1 MAPEEFTALD
11 AQIDALDK
19 ESACRVARLVIE
31 CGASISLAMQA
42 VADANTKRMDSTARQ
57 RRLSTPPQRSARPGS
72 KTLAQRVYL
81 PFVRS

>member
-31 CGASISLAMQA
+31 CGASIPLAMQA
-42 VADANTKRMDSTARQ
+42 VADANARCMDLAARQ
-57 RRLSTPPQRSARPGS
+57 RRPSTPHQR
-72 KTLAQRVYL
+72 LAQLCSHMIARH
-81 PFVRS
+81 